1 MTNSIDIP
9 LGVGVIVIKDGKILI
24 GTRTDNGLICGP
36 GGHIHAGEKAE
47 DAAIRET
54 EEEFGIKVNKLY
66 QLGAICDSEDKWK
79 PSMVFLCKD
88 YEGEPKNDDGEMKD
102 ARFIGMDEL
111 SQMCNLFP
119 CFAASLVLLMD
130 KLGMHVDGGPGSG
143 RYPKGSGKANG
154 APVDSN
160 GNPYEF
166 KTVRLPVGEYGKI
179 MSEVGSHYDRYEGK
193 DLCIHYSYDLKGRSK
208 AYYFENH
215 GYNEYNFYKVQKN
228 KG

>member
-9 LGVGVIVIKDGKILI
+9 LGVGVIVIKDGKILT

-36 GGHIHAGEKAE
+36 GGHMQNGEQPSESAL
-47 DAAIRET
+47 RELQ
-54 EEEFGIKVNKLY
+54 EEFNVKGSKLY
-66 QLGAICDSEDKWK
+66 QLGAIQDPEGKWK
-79 PSMVFLCKD
+79 PSMVFLCTD
-88 YEGEPKNDDGEMKD
+88 YEGEPKADEEEMTD
-102 ARFIGMDEL
+102 ARFIGIDEL
-111 SQMCNLFP
+111 SQMSNLFP

-130 KLGMHVDGGPGSG
+130 KLGIQIDGGHGSG

-166 KTVRLPVGEYGKI
+166 KTVRLSRGEYGKI

-193 DLCIHYSYDLKGRSK
+193 DLCIHYSHDLKGRPK